1 MKVRAAGIVAAE
13 ILGSVLAIAVAVGA
27 VLLGHLDGE
36 RGPWMAV
43 GLGAILLLPAAF
55 TGWLCAPRVVE
66 PWRGRLAPHT
76 MAAVTASTSTAV
88 CIWLGMLVMM
98 IAVDLVRGRLDPSS
112 WSWPSALGNALVLLV
127 PTSIAVVVSLG
138 VTVPLGMMWVAL
150 TRRLTNEPSA

>member
-1 MKVRAAGIVAAE
+1 MSVRVAGILAAE
-13 ILGSVLAIAVAVGA
+13 ALGAGLAVAFAVGA

-43 GLGAILLLPAAF
+43 GLGAALVVPAAF

-88 CIWLGMLVMM
+88 CIWLGMLAMM
-98 IAVDLVRGRLDPSS
+98 IVVDLVRGRLDPSS
-112 WSWPSALGNALVLLV
+112 WAEASALSSVLISLI
-127 PTSIAVVVSLG
+127 PTSIAVVISLV
-138 VTVPLGMMWVAL
+138 VTVPVGIVWVAL
-150 TRRLTNEPSA
+150 TRRLANEPSA